1 MTGLSQRKM
10 IDLGK
15 VFSRIIASNFVIE
28 MGEKGFRNDL
38 VTNCINMI
46 KADVSI
52 LISSFHAENIVT
64 PIEDYKDKSR
74 WFDFV

>member
-1 MTGLSQRKM
+1 M

-46 KADVSI
+46 KADVST
-52 LISSFHAENIVT
+52 LISSFHAENTVT
-64 PIEDYKDKSR
+64 PVEDYKAKSW